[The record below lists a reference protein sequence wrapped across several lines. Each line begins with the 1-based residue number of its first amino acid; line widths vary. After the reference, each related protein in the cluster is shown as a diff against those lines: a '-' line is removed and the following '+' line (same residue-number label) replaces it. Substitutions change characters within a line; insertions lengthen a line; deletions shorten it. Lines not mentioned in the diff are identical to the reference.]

1 MVWNPQKGNQTSAFL
16 ADWCDVL
23 LFGGERGGGKSDF
36 QLGYQEDAALR
47 YGGKSRGIM
56 FRKTYGELE
65 ELQARA
71 KEIFEPSGGVYKT
84 HASADYSS
92 SNCWYFPNGATIK
105 MRYIESPK
113 DYERYHGHQYSH
125 VSLDEVGEYIN
136 PMPLDKMISTM
147 RSAHGVP
154 CSMRLTANP
163 GGVGNSWLR
172 SRFIDVAPPYAPWID
187 KDDGLTYM
195 HIPSKTD
202 DNQVM
207 LSSDPRYK
215 NRLLAATKGNEELRK
230 AWMLGRWDIVAGA
243 FFSQFDREQHVIKP
257 FHIPAHWTR
266 IRAFDW
272 GRASPFA
279 CVWAAVSDGEATIE
293 HNGNDLTIPRGA
305 LVFYRE
311 WYGMKPN
318 KPNVGL
324 LMNDADVAH
333 GIVKRSRGEK
343 FATEN
348 SVADPSIF
356 NVVTGESIS
365 EIYRKNGV
373 TFIKADNSRISGWAQ
388 LHLRLAGTDESE
400 GHPMIYFFDTMRETI
415 RTLPL
420 LQHDDT
426 NIEDLDT
433 DQEDHAA
440 DAVRYA
446 CMTRPIVT
454 DAKKSKKA
462 PRWVDPYVR

>member
-65 ELQARA
+65 ELQGRA
-71 KEIFEPSGGVYKT
+71 MEIFPASGGIYKT
-84 HASADYSS
+84 QASAEFPL
-92 SNCWYFPNGATIK
+92 SNCWYFPNGATVK
-105 MRYIESPK
+105 MRYIENPK
-113 DYERYHGHQYSH
+113 DYGRYHGHQYSH
-125 VSLDEVGEYIN
+125 ISLDEVGEYLN
-136 PMPLDKMISTM
+136 PMPLDRMISTM

-172 SRFIDVAPPYAPWID
+172 SRFIDIAPPYSPWVD
-187 KDDGLTYM
+187 AEDQLTYM
-195 HIPSKTD
+195 HIPSRTD
-202 DNQVM
+202 DNQILM
-207 LSSDPRYK
+207 AKDPRYK
-215 NRLLAATKGNEELRK
+215 NRLLAATKGNDELRK
-230 AWMLGRWDIVAGA
+230 AWLLGQWDVVAGA
-243 FFSQFDREQHVIKP
+243 FFSQFDRSRHVIKP
-257 FHIPAHWTR
+257 FVIPAHWTR
-266 IRAFDW
+266 IRAYDW

-279 CVWAAVSDGEATIE
+279 CVWAAVSDGTVTIV
-293 HNGNDLTIPRGA
+293 HNDEDLTIPRGA

-311 WYGMKPN
+311 WYGMKAN
-318 KPNVGL
+318 TPNVGL
-324 LMNDADVAH
+324 LMNDTEVAQ
-333 GIVKRSRGEK
+333 GIVKRSRDESFTNGC
-343 FATEN
+343 

-356 NVVTGESIS
+356 NVVTGESIA
-365 EIYRKNGV
+365 EIFRKSGV
-373 TFIKADNSRISGWAQ
+373 TFTKADNSRVAGWAQ
-388 LHLRLAGTDESE
+388 MHKRLAGNNE
-400 GHPMIYFFDTMRETI
+400 GVPMIYFFDTMRHTI

-420 LQHDDT
+420 LQHDDDRV
-426 NIEDLDT
+426 EDLDT

-446 CMTRPIVT
+446 CMTRPMVT
-454 DAKKSKKA
+454 DEVKTKNK
-462 PRWVDPYVR
+462 RWVDPYV